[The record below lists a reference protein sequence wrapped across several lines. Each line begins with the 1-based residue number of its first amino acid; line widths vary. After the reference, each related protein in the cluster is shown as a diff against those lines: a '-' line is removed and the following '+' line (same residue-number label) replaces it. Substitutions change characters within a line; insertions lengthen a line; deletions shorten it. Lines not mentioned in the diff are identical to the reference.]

1 MPTITHIYR
10 YPFKGMSP
18 EALRR
23 VSLEVGQTIPID
35 RRFALA
41 HGTTEFN
48 PDAPQYLP
56 KTHFLMLMKNER
68 LAALHS
74 VYDDSTSM
82 LHIFQNG
89 QEIVQGDL
97 QDPDGR
103 QTLENFFVEYLGTDI
118 RGTPKIVQATGH
130 SFSDV
135 SAKVLSCI
143 NLASIRD
150 LEKVLGTAIDPLRF
164 RANVYFDGA
173 PAWSELDWVGQPFTL
188 GTAHLQVL
196 KAIERCAATDVN
208 PKTAVRDLQIP
219 QTLLKTYQHRF
230 MGIYAQVI
238 GEGEIAVNDTL
249 LSPSV

>member
-23 VSLEVGQTIPID
+23 VSLEVGQTIPLD

-41 HGTTEFN
+41 HGTTEFD
-48 PDAPQYLP
+48 PQAPQHLP
-56 KTHFLMLMKNER
+56 KTHFLMRMKNER
-68 LAALHS
+68 LATLQS
-74 VYDDSTSM
+74 VYDDSTGM
-82 LHIFQNG
+82 LHISQNG
-89 QEIVQGDL
+89 QELVQGDL

-103 QTLENFFVEYLGTDI
+103 QTLENFFIEYLGADI
-118 RGTPKIVQATGH
+118 RGTPKIVQAPGH

-135 SAKVLSCI
+135 AAKVISCI

-150 LEKVLGTAIDPLRF
+150 LEKVIVTSIDPLRF

-173 PAWSELDWVGQPFTL
+173 SAWSELDWVGKSFTM
-188 GTAHLQVL
+188 GTARLQVL

-230 MGIYAQVI
+230 LGIYAHVI
-238 GEGEIAVNDTL
+238 EEGEIAVNDTL
-249 LSPSV
+249 HAPV